1 MKTGYLCA
9 VTGKTKGV
17 LVSCFADTKEQAED
31 ACEALF
37 VDTFE
42 EDGVA
47 TAFDEGAKPGIWIE
61 GCPDYIR
68 SVIAASA

>member
-1 MKTGYLCA
+1 MKTCHLVA

-17 LVSCFADTKEQAED
+17 LVSCFADTKERAEA

-37 VDTFE
+37 VDSFG
-42 EDGVA
+42 EDGIA
-47 TAFDEGAKPGIWIE
+47 TAFDEGAAPGIWIE

-68 SVIAASA
+68 SVIA